1 MGLLAGR
8 VALITGA
15 ARGIGAAT
23 AVRLA
28 TDGAQVVVNYSTSQ
42 QAAEETVAIITQ
54 AGGIAVAVQ
63 ADVSDTLAVRHL
75 FDAVEKAFGS
85 VSILVNNAGVYEMR
99 TVEQEDQAH
108 FEKVFH
114 ANVLSTLLTT
124 AEFARRF
131 TGKVGR
137 VVNISSGGARSAI
150 SGGAV
155 YCASKAAVEALT
167 RGHALELG
175 SKGITVNTVAPGV
188 TETEMMKHGLS
199 EEVKQHMIHNTTLG
213 RLGQPEDIA
222 AVVAFL
228 CSDDGQWMT
237 GQALDANGGLQF

>member
-1 MGLLAGR
+1 MGTLIER

-23 AVRLA
+23 AERLA
-28 TDGAQVVVNYSTSQ
+28 IDGATVIVNYSTSTQ
-42 QAAEETVAIITQ
+42 SAAETVAVITK
-54 AGGIAVAVQ
+54 AGGKAMAVQ
-63 ADVSDTLAVRHL
+63 ADVSDPIAVTQL
-75 FDAVEKAFGS
+75 FDTAEKAFGS
-85 VSILVNNAGVYEMR
+85 ISILVNNAGVYEMR
-99 TVEQEDQAH
+99 PVEQEDKAH

-124 AEFARRF
+124 AEFVRRF
-131 TGKVGR
+131 KGDIGR
-137 VVNISSGGARSAI
+137 IVNISSGGARGAI

-175 SKGITVNTVAPGV
+175 RKGITVNTVAPGV
-188 TETEMMKHGLS
+188 TETEMMQHGLS
-199 EEVKQHMIHNTTLG
+199 KEIKQQMIGNTILG

-228 CSDDGQWMT
+228 CSNDGRWMT
-237 GQALDANGGLQF
+237 GQYLDANGGLQF